1 MAAQVVAKAIAIL
14 AILATLSSQATA
26 VEVLFSGQTL
36 FAGQSIENGPYRL
49 LMQNDCN
56 LVLYINGNRALWASG
71 TVGKGTNCRATLQR
85 DANLVVYSGSNA
97 LWASGTARGQGNYVL
112 LAQFDG
118 NVVIYGPAIWATN
131 SVQSA
136 SRKLKP

>member
-26 VEVLFSGQTL
+26 VDVLFSQ
-36 FAGQSIENGPYRL
+36 FIENGPYKFI
-49 LMQNDCN
+49 MQYDCN

-71 TVGKGTNCRATLQR
+71 TNGKGTDCRATLQR
-85 DANLVVYSGSNA
+85 DANLVVYTGSKA
-97 LWASGTARGQGNYVL
+97 LWASGTARGQSSYVL
-112 LAQFDG
+112 IVQFDG
-118 NVVIYGPAIWATN
+118 NVVIYGPSIWATN
-131 SVQSA
+131 TVQRA